1 MPSDADSMAA
11 KAKTRVLNILTYGQ
25 HQADRVVNPT
35 TRKRAL
41 ESVSDFASKRP
52 LISLFIAAQ
61 LLTSLFPLLFF
72 ATFVLS
78 TITVALLSGIA
89 FALFWTGVALL
100 FLVPTLFFT
109 CGLACL
115 VWLWA
120 VGAYVLARAVYAR
133 LPASVRGP
141 DKHVIFHSDS
151 AAKHAHGFDLDGA
164 INAEVAEVR
173 E

>member
-1 MPSDADSMAA
+1 M
-11 KAKTRVLNILTYGQ
+11 
-25 HQADRVVNPT
+25 
-35 TRKRAL
+35 
-41 ESVSDFASKRP
+41 
-52 LISLFIAAQ
+52 AAQ

-100 FLVPTLFFT
+100 FLVPILFFT

-120 VGAYVLARAVYAR
+120 IGAYLLGRAVYTR

-141 DKHVIFHSDS
+141 DKHVIFRSDS
-151 AAKHAHGFDLDGA
+151 SGKHAKGFNLDDA
-164 INAEVAEVR
+164 INAEAAEAR